1 MHKEKVVTAIWKGV
15 KGFFSFWKDFLVGD
29 SPVLAL
35 GVVAIVGVAYLLRGF
50 TFLAPVTTVVLVLAL
65 MVFAIWQKAR
75 ARRHVIQH

>member
-1 MHKEKVVTAIWKGV
+1 MHREKVVSAIWKGV

-35 GVVAIVGVAYLLRGF
+35 GVMVIVSVAYLLRGF
-50 TFLAPVTTVVLVLAL
+50 AFLAPVTIIVLVLAL
-65 MVFAIWQKAR
+65 LVFTIWQKAR